1 MLKQTNDNKSVKRYV
16 VRDYFLIY
24 IYYYFF
30 IFIFSFMLVNLLPLL
45 CLRKRRGK
53 KNN

>member
-24 IYYYFF
+24 IYYFFYFYFF
-30 IFIFSFMLVNLLPLL
+30 FYVS
-45 CLRKRRGK
+45 
-53 KNN
+53 